1 MSGSGAKAVV
11 IGASAGAVEALSTIL
26 PLLPASYAL
35 PIMIVVH
42 VPANKGSVLADLFST
57 KCALTVCEAQDKQP
71 IAAGTVYFAPA
82 DYHLLVEEDGML
94 SLSNE
99 EPVHYSRP
107 SIDVL
112 FESAADAYGPHLIA
126 VVLTGASQD
135 GAKGL
140 AAVAEAG
147 GEIIVQDPRR
157 AFARAMPEAALAERP
172 DARILSLEQIAD
184 YLRGVGTS

>member
-1 MSGSGAKAVV
+1 MSGLDAKAVV

-82 DYHLLVEEDGML
+82 DYHLLVEEDGLL

>member
-42 VPANKGSVLADLFST
+42 VPANKGSVLADLFAT

-82 DYHLLVEEDGML
+82 DYHLLVEEDGLL

-147 GEIIVQDPRR
+147 GEAIVQDPRQ
-157 AFARAMPEAALAERP
+157 ALARAMPEAALAERP
-172 DARILSLEQIAD
+172 DARILSLEDIAD
-184 YLRGVGTS
+184 YLRGAGKS

>member
-26 PLLPASYAL
+26 PLLPANYEL
-35 PIMIVVH
+35 PVMIVVH
-42 VPANKGSVLADLFST
+42 VPANKGSVLADLFAT

-82 DYHLLVEEDGML
+82 DYHLLVEEDGLL